1 MSKKPRQL
9 DVCDHVTINDD
20 PQKKIYSIADLF
32 DTHTSV
38 SKNVW
43 QVTRVAELWIT
54 EQGRKRTRT
63 VPLTKLRFA
72 A

>member
-1 MSKKPRQL
+1 MRKKPRQF

-38 SKNVW
+38 TKDVW